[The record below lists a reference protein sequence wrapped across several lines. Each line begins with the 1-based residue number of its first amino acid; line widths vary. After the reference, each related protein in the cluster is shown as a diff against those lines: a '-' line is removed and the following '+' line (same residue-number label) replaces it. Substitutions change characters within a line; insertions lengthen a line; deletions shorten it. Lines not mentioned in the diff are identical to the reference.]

1 MNITTNNKAR
11 EILSFFDLTEKEQDS
26 IKDNYDSIKES
37 AFFRY
42 RGDLYDLND
51 FMCNNQNSSLPSDW
65 DGYCSDSF
73 FSALLVKYLD
83 CGEELIVGLAIS

>member
-51 FMCNNQNSSLPSDW
+51 FMCNNQNSSLPSEW

-73 FSALLVKYLD
+73 FSAVLVKYLE
-83 CGEELIVGLAIS
+83 CGEELIVGIAIS